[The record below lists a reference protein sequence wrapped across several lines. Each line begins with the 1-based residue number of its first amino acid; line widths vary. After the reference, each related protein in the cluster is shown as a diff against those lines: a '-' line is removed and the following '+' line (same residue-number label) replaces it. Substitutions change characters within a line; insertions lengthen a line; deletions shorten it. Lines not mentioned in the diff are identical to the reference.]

1 MGEAITDEVLDAFA
15 VVAAPDK
22 VAAVLLSRY
31 GDVLTRL
38 SFYTPYAGDQDVWA
52 SIVADLKK

>member
-1 MGEAITDEVLDAFA
+1 MLAAFA

-22 VAAVLLSRY
+22 GAVGLLSRY

-38 SFYTPYAGDQDVWA
+38 SFYAPYAGDQDVWA